1 MLVIYELHPNILNL
15 ETSQWEVKII
25 FKSGQKIITDAPTDN
40 NGKGEAFAPTDLV
53 SSALCSCMTTV
64 MGICA
69 EKGGFKM
76 PNSKAKI
83 SKVMSTEP
91 RRIKEIH
98 IELNFEKNS
107 LTDLQ
112 KKKLENVGRNCPV
125 AKSLNPEIKQDI
137 IFNF

>member
-1 MLVIYELHPNILNL
+1 MKHIIENTYVGDLR
-15 ETSQWEVKII
+15 TSSKHI
-25 FKSGQKIITDAPTDN
+25 KSGQEIITDAPVDN

-76 PNSKAKI
+76 PNSIAKI
-83 SKVMSTEP
+83 QKIMNSDP
-91 RRIKEIH
+91 RKIKEIH
-98 IELNFEKNS
+98 IELNFEENS
-107 LTDLQ
+107 LTDIQ
-112 KKKLENVGRNCPV
+112 KNKLESVGRNCPV
-125 AKSLNPEIKQDI
+125 ANSLHPEIKQNI